1 MPTDRHH
8 ANNTRPLMPTLAS
21 NRTAKTPKTPRLA
34 PSSASAQS
42 NASQTRRP
50 DRSDAPGYTPRDT
63 VPRDDLSTPV
73 KAFLNNNITP
83 RSSSRKSRVGTN
95 STQSTPSGTPS
106 GTPTTSRPVST
117 TGGLDTRGQGNAL
130 NGLGIYGSSG
140 CRPKNLVNGGSGP
153 QNGALARSPASYGSD
168 SSGPRENSPMFFHA
182 LDSRLQDS
190 NPAQKKSAAFFY
202 ANGIEDERSP
212 RLSRGPSPPLSAIE
226 RARSQPQSDIKS
238 HSPILTPP
246 LTTVPEA
253 TSYPNPAH
261 NLPSLRP
268 PSPSKESIHLS
279 YRKGASQV
287 IRPSISQ
294 RPSELSILPAH
305 SYLGSPGVRE
315 SDNERASRR
324 RSSAESSSVRI
335 GHAKSASLSSID
347 SGTPIKKAFQA
358 HIDSGSSPS
367 PSPLQREA
375 GSVSN
380 GSRPD
385 NMVSGSTPPREDLSG
400 FPLSLPQSPTK
411 SNLGQS
417 ALQHMNE
424 LAANARRERKVLDLE
439 ISNSSLL
446 AINRQLEREVRRQK
460 AELRRFRR
468 LSRAGRFS
476 SDTNRSSLGE
486 LSTIADDDSDACSD
500 TQEQDLVEEHE
511 HNEEDTSDSSFDEE
525 ALSPTALA
533 DRDAYYREKDE
544 KRLQLDLSRH
554 RELLVDS
561 QKMNQSLKRCLGWTE
576 ELINEGKKALEYK
589 VRVSDVKLGG
599 RVLSS
604 EEQAQTEAGED
615 IVQGGTL
622 LSAWTLPDRSVSVS
636 DRVSMSSSRT
646 DRDSGVE
653 LEGSNQTGDYGYNN
667 QGDVSA
673 NSEAALDH
681 GH

>member
-21 NRTAKTPKTPRLA
+21 NRTARTPKTPRLA
-34 PSSASAQS
+34 TPS
-42 NASQTRRP
+42 ASQTQRS
-50 DRSDAPGYTPRDT
+50 DRS
-63 VPRDDLSTPV
+63 DDLSTPV
-73 KAFLNNNITP
+73 KAFLNHNITP

-95 STQSTPSGTPS
+95 STQSTPNGTPS
-106 GTPTTSRPVST
+106 GTPTTTRPVST
-117 TGGLDTRGQGNAL
+117 VGGLDARGQGNAL
-130 NGLGIYGSSG
+130 NGLGVYDTSAS
-140 CRPKNLVNGGSGP
+140 RPKSFVNAGSGP

-168 SSGPRENSPMFFHA
+168 SSGPRDNSPMFFHA

-190 NPAQKKSAAFFY
+190 NPPQKKPAAFFY

-212 RLSRGPSPPLSAIE
+212 RLAGGSSPPPFG
-226 RARSQPQSDIKS
+226 ARSQPQSDIKS

-246 LTTVPEA
+246 LSTVPET
-253 TSYPNPAH
+253 TSYRNPAQNH
-261 NLPSLRP
+261 PSLRP
-268 PSPSKESIHLS
+268 PSPPKESIHLS

-294 RPSELSILPAH
+294 RPSGLSILPAH
-305 SYLGSPGVRE
+305 SYLGSPGVR
-315 SDNERASRR
+315 DIDDERASRR
-324 RSSAESSSVRI
+324 RSSAESSFVRA
-335 GHAKSASLSSID
+335 GHGKSASLSSID
-347 SGTPIKKAFQA
+347 YVTPLKKALQA

-375 GSVSN
+375 RSVNN

-385 NMVSGSTPPREDLSG
+385 SVVSASTPPREDLSG
-400 FPLSLPQSPTK
+400 LPLSLPQSPAK
-411 SNLGQS
+411 SSTGQS

-446 AINRQLEREVRRQK
+446 AINRQLEREVRKQK

-476 SDTNRSSLGE
+476 FDTDRSSQGD
-486 LSTIADDDSDACSD
+486 LSIIADDDSDAGSD
-500 TQEQDLVEEHE
+500 TQEQHIVEENG

-525 ALSPTALA
+525 ALSPDALA
-533 DRDAYYREKDE
+533 DRDSYYREKDE
-544 KRLQLDLSRH
+544 KRLQLDLSKH

-576 ELINEGKKALEYK
+576 ELISEGKKALEYK
-589 VRVSDVKLGG
+589 VRVCDVKLGG

-604 EEQAQTEAGED
+604 EDQVLNEGGED
-615 IVQGGTL
+615 TVQGGTL
-622 LSAWTLPDRSVSVS
+622 LSAWTFPDRSVSVS
-636 DRVSMSSSRT
+636 DRVSMSSTRT

-653 LEGSNQTGDYGYNN
+653 LEGSNQTTDYEYD
-667 QGDVSA
+667 QGGVPTKF
-673 NSEAALDH
+673 EAALDY
-681 GH
+681 GPGGRG